1 MKNKMKKTTLLG
13 IALIATFA
21 FFTSCS
27 KDSTTTTTTTP
38 ETNTQKLVGKNWFMS
53 AAIMNP
59 GIPDG
64 TGGTITDFYAL
75 MEDCSKDD
83 FMNFN
88 ANGTYISDE
97 GLTMCDSTSAQT
109 TPGTWKF
116 TNNETNILIDDS
128 TNLGILQL
136 EASMM
141 KLKLTENIGGTDQ
154 TISYTF
160 IKK

>member
-1 MKNKMKKTTLLG
+1 MKKTALLG

-27 KDSTTTTTTTP
+27 KDSTTTA
-38 ETNTQKLVGKNWFMS
+38 ESNTQKLVGKNWFMS

-59 GIPDG
+59 GIPDS
-64 TGGTITDFYAL
+64 TGGTITDIYAS
-75 MEDCSKDD
+75 MDDCFKDNY
-83 FMNFN
+83 MNFN

-97 GLTMCDSTSAQT
+97 GVMICDTTDVQT

-116 TNNETNILIDDS
+116 TNNETNLVLDDS
-128 TNLGILQL
+128 TTFGIVQL
-136 EASMM
+136 ETSSM
-141 KLKLTENIGGTDQ
+141 KLKMTENFGGTDQ
-154 TISYTF
+154 TITYTF

>member
-1 MKNKMKKTTLLG
+1 MKKTTLLG

-27 KDSTTTTTTTP
+27 KDSTTKTTITA
-38 ETNTQKLVGKNWFMS
+38 ESNTQKLVGKNWYMS

-75 MEDCSKDD
+75 MDDCEKDN

-97 GLTMCDSTSAQT
+97 GVMICDSTSAQT

-116 TNNETNILIDDS
+116 TNNETNLLLDDS
-128 TNLGILQL
+128 TSLGILQL
-136 EASMM
+136 DATII
-141 KLKLTENIGGTDQ
+141 KLKMTEKINTTDQ
-154 TISYTF
+154 TITYTF